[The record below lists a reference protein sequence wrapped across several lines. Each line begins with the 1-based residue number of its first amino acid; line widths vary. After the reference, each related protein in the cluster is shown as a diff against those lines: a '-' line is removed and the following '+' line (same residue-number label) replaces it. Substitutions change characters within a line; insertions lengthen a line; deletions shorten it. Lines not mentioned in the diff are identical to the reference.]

1 MTDKKNNFAKDIN
14 VPRKEQTNDSLKN
27 QDKNF
32 NEKFT
37 QEKEQILLKDIN
49 ETGFYC
55 AVDDTERL
63 YLYEVINNTNKEW
76 LKKDSQAKLLIDEW
90 IYDYTDYD
98 DRKVYFTSGNLE
110 ATYNNI
116 STGKVYKIEDTKFKI
131 YGKCGQFLVEDKLT
145 YKEQL
150 ARKTAECELLET
162 QLESYYI
169 GEAKLVQRNQ
179 ELEQEC
185 EQIKEKYEA
194 LKLENEEG
202 YEIADEL
209 KQECEELKKQ
219 LETSEKWRIKAESL
233 NENFELKNTCYRKAL
248 EEIETATKINCEE
261 ICGRK
266 FTDCK
271 DTSCFSVNILDII
284 SRAKGEE

>member
-1 MTDKKNNFAKDIN
+1 MTNKDKKFAKDIN
-14 VPRKEQTNDSLKN
+14 VTS
-27 QDKNF
+27 
-32 NEKFT
+32 
-37 QEKEQILLKDIN
+37 KEQILLKDIN

-169 GEAKLVQRNQ
+169 GEPKLIQRNQ

-202 YEIADEL
+202 YEIVAEL
-209 KQECEELKKQ
+209 KQECEKLNSKYKNVLNLAKQNADANEHCLQELEQ
-219 LETSEKWRIKAESL
+219 
-233 NENFELKNTCYRKAL
+233 ENIRYRKAL
-248 EEIETATKINCEE
+248 EEIEGMLQLIVETNKVYPLQSNLY
-261 ICGRK
+261 K
-266 FTDCK
+266 
-271 DTSCFSVNILDII
+271 ILDII
-284 SRAKGEE
+284 NKTKGKE

>member
-14 VPRKEQTNDSLKN
+14 VPRKEKTNDSLKN

-32 NEKFT
+32 NENCA

-110 ATYNNI
+110 ATYNNT
-116 STGKVYKIEDTKFKI
+116 STGKVYKIEDKKFKI
-131 YGKCGQFLVEDKLT
+131 YGNYRQFLVEDKLT

-150 ARKTAECELLET
+150 ARKT
-162 QLESYYI
+162 
-169 GEAKLVQRNQ
+169 Q
-179 ELEQEC
+179 EY

-194 LKLENEEG
+194 LKLENQEG
-202 YEIADEL
+202 YEIVAEL
-209 KQECEELKKQ
+209 KHECEELKKQ
-219 LETSEKWRIKAESL
+219 LETSEKWRIKAESS
-233 NENFELKNTCYRKAL
+233 NEKLDLKNTRYRKAL
-248 EEIETATKINCEE
+248 EEIEKILKDEICEE
-261 ICGRK
+261 CPGK
-266 FTDCK
+266 EGCK
-271 DTSCFSVNILDII
+271 AGCKEHQCLDII
-284 SRAKGEE
+284 NKAKGKVNE

>member
-14 VPRKEQTNDSLKN
+14 VPRKEKTNDSLKN

-32 NEKFT
+32 NENCA

-110 ATYNNI
+110 ATYNNT
-116 STGKVYKIEDTKFKI
+116 STGKVYKIEDKKFKI
-131 YGKCGQFLVEDKLT
+131 YGNYRQFLVEDKLT

-150 ARKTAECELLET
+150 ARKT
-162 QLESYYI
+162 
-169 GEAKLVQRNQ
+169 Q
-179 ELEQEC
+179 EY

-194 LKLENEEG
+194 LKLENQEG
-202 YEIADEL
+202 YEIVAEL
-209 KQECEELKKQ
+209 KHECEELK
-219 LETSEKWRIKAESL
+219 EKYEEIKEDRYNL
-233 NENFELKNTCYRKAL
+233 NMEMYTFDRYRKAL
-248 EEIETATKINCEE
+248 EEIEVTANKAVDLPCVFSCDCNNCAEKPTKN
-261 ICGRK
+261 G
-266 FTDCK
+266 
-271 DTSCFSVNILDII
+271 DTCIQGAIFKIADII
-284 SRAKGEE
+284 KKVKKLSNNGVIMGIFKERRENKEKN